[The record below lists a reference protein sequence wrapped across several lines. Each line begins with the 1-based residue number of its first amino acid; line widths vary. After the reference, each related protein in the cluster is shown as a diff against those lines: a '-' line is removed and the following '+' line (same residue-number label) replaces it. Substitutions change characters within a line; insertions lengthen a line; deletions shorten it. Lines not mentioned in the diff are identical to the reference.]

1 VHCMHADIVAA
12 AVLSANRNFEGRV
25 HPLTRAN
32 YLASPP
38 LVVAY
43 ALAGTVD
50 IDFDKEAIGV
60 GKGGKEVF
68 LRDIWPSNQ
77 EVEQAIES
85 SVQTHMF
92 RQVYESI
99 MRRNPRWNELPVA
112 AAAALYPWDPNSTY
126 IRKPP
131 YLDGMS
137 VSPPDDPPTVKEAY
151 CLLNLG
157 DSITTDHISYSG
169 KIPDDG
175 TPAARYLRECGV
187 VDPES
192 LGSYGGRRGNN
203 EIVMRGAFANMRIV
217 NKLLDGQAGPWT
229 IHVPTGEKLYVF
241 DAAMVL
247 FSSEL

>member
-1 VHCMHADIVAA
+1 M
-12 AVLSANRNFEGRV
+12 LSANRNFEGRV

-50 IDFDKEAIGV
+50 IDFETEAIDA
-60 GKGGKEVF
+60 GKDEVF
-68 LRDIWPSNQ
+68 LRDIWPSDK
-77 EVEQAIES
+77 EVDEVIAS

-99 MRRNPRWNELPVA
+99 MKRNRQWNELPVPE
-112 AAAALYPWDPNSTY
+112 AALYPWDASCTY

-131 YLDGMS
+131 YLEGMS
-137 VSPPDDPPTVKEAY
+137 MSPPGPATVKEAY

-169 KIPDDG
+169 KIPDG
-175 TPAARYLRECGV
+175 TPAVRYLRECGV
-187 VDPES
+187 DPKNLS
-192 LGSYGGRRGNN
+192 SYGGRRGNN

-241 DAAMVL
+241 DAAMVCI
-247 FSSEL
+247 FSAS

>member
-1 VHCMHADIVAA
+1 
-12 AVLSANRNFEGRV
+12 VLSANRNFEGRV

-50 IDFDKEAIGV
+50 IDFDKEAIGI
-60 GKGGKEVF
+60 GKDGKEVF
-68 LRDIWPSNQ
+68 LRNIWPSNQ
-77 EVEQAIES
+77 EVEQAIQS
-85 SVQTHMF
+85 SVKTHLF

-99 MRRNPRWNELPVA
+99 LKRNPRWNVLQVPE
-112 AAAALYPWDPNSTY
+112 AALYPWDPNSTY

-131 YLDGMS
+131 YFKGMS
-137 VSPPDDPPTVKEAY
+137 MSPPGPPTVKEAF

-157 DSITTDHISYSG
+157 DCITTDHISYSG
-169 KIPDDG
+169 KIPDG
-175 TPAARYLRECGV
+175 TPAARYLHECGV
-187 VDPES
+187 DPKNFS
-192 LGSYGGRRGNN
+192 SYGGRRGNN

-241 DAAMVL
+241 DAAMVKHASL
-247 FSSEL
+247 LLLYYSF